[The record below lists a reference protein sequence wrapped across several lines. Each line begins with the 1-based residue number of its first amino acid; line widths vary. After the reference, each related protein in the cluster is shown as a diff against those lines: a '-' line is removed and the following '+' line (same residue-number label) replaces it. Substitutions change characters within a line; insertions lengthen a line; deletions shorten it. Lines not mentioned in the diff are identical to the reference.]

1 MTLTTSL
8 AGGAAVF
15 GRFTAAALA
24 VGSFATDLAADFAAR
39 AGAFFLTGAL
49 DLAAA
54 RFAATGLRALAEEP
68 DRREVLARFSV
79 MLTSWVDNT
88 RIVQ

>member
-1 MTLTTSL
+1 
-8 AGGAAVF
+8 
-15 GRFTAAALA
+15 
-24 VGSFATDLAADFAAR
+24 
-39 AGAFFLTGAL
+39 
-49 DLAAA
+49 
-54 RFAATGLRALAEEP
+54 LRALAEEP

>member
-15 GRFTAAALA
+15 GRFAAAALA

-39 AGAFFLTGAL
+39 AGAFFLTGAFE
-49 DLAAA
+49 AAA
-54 RFAATGLRALAEEP
+54 RFAATGVRALVEEP
-68 DRREVLARFSV
+68 DRREVRARFSV